1 MTEDQDHEDRRK
13 RLISH
18 EHKRRPLRN
27 WIVPLLIVLAIIIFL
42 PRLLELLE

>member
-1 MTEDQDHEDRRK
+1 MTQDPFPEDRRK
-13 RLISH
+13 RLIDH

-27 WIVPLLIVLAIIIFL
+27 WIIPLLIVLAIIIFL

>member
-1 MTEDQDHEDRRK
+1 MNENQHHEGRRK
-13 RLISH
+13 RLITH

-27 WIVPLLIVLAIIIFL
+27 WILPLLIVLAIIIFL

>member
-1 MTEDQDHEDRRK
+1 MTEDQPQKDRRK
-13 RLISH
+13 PLIAH

>member
-1 MTEDQDHEDRRK
+1 MNEDRPPGDRRK
-13 RLISH
+13 RLIDH

-27 WIVPLLIVLAIIIFL
+27 WVVPLLIVLAIIIFL

>member
-1 MTEDQDHEDRRK
+1 MNEDRLPEGRRK
-13 RLISH
+13 RLIDH